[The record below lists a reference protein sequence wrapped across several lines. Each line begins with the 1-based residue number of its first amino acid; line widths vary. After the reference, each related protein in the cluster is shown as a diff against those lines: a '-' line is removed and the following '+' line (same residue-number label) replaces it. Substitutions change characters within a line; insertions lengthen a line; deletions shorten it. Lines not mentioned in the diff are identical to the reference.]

1 MTPKNPV
8 PARLFVLLAREA
20 PVGVIIRRGPSKWTQ
35 LIHWDTKE
43 DIFTPGQW
51 FHGRIYEKRCG
62 LSPDGK
68 LFIYFAHK
76 GNNWRRNPDYTS
88 AWTAISKP
96 PYFTA
101 LALWPKG
108 DTWEGGGLFL
118 KARHVWLNHF
128 YGQEP
133 HPDHKPHRLKVVPNV
148 HAPNVGEHK
157 IYFKSLE
164 LNGWQLI
171 ESGSAYKRYGKH
183 LFISTPSSIWQKK
196 VDTQLL
202 TQYVNYHPHK
212 SDDSYEY
219 IYNNFGAGQE
229 IGLENA
235 IWADFDQQKRLVL
248 AREGKIFSAALNN
261 EGEITL
267 TELADFNP
275 NTPDPAPSPDWA
287 KKW

>member
-1 MTPKNPV
+1 MTVPNPV

-20 PVGVIIRRGPSKWTQ
+20 HIGVILRRGPSKWVQ
-35 LIHWDTKE
+35 LIHWDTEK

-51 FHGRIYEKRCG
+51 LHGRIYELRCD

-76 GNNWRRNPDYTS
+76 GGNWKQNPDYTD

-118 KARHVWLNHF
+118 KKRTVWLNHF
-128 YGQEP
+128 YHKNP
-133 HPDHKPHRLKVVPNV
+133 HPDHKPHRLKIEPNLYM
-148 HAPNVGEHK
+148 PNVGEHR
-157 IYFKSLE
+157 IYHPRLT
-164 LNGWQLI
+164 LYGWQLI
-171 ESGSAYKRYGKH
+171 EAGSEYRRGSRYTS
-183 LFISTPSSIWQKK
+183 IVTPASMWIKESS
-196 VDTQLL
+196 DFRL
-202 TQYVNYHPHK
+202 TQYVGANP
-212 SDDSYEY
+212 DDEYERYEY
-219 IYNNFGAGQE
+219 LLTDIKSGQE
-229 IGLENA
+229 FDLADA

-248 AREGKIFSAALNN
+248 AKAGKLFSAAVVD
-261 EGEITL
+261 GELAL
-267 TELADFNP
+267 TQLADFNGNQP
-275 NTPDPAPSPDWA
+275 EAIESPEWA